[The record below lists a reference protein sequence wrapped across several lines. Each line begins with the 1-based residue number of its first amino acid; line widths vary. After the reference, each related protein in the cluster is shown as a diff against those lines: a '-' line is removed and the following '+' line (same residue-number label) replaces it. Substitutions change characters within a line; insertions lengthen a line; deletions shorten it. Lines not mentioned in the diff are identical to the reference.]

1 MNPYE
6 EDTLIR
12 HQIAEAQRDAARRQ
26 LLRDAAPANA
36 RTRPCAAK
44 VSSLWLKRR
53 NERMVPDDAEHH
65 NGTSSASQ
73 ARRVILDR
81 RSSRRSNTR
90 MPSSPVRPSTGC
102 SAR

>member
-1 MNPYE
+1 MWMNPYE

-36 RTRPCAAK
+36 RTRPCAAIQQFIEM

-53 NERMVPDDAEHH
+53 NERMVPDDVELHS
-65 NGTSSASQ
+65 GTSSASP
-73 ARRVILDR
+73 ARRV
-81 RSSRRSNTR
+81 
-90 MPSSPVRPSTGC
+90 
-102 SAR
+102 